1 MSTRAALEALVAA
14 QFDRE
19 VSPRARAL
27 AEAARQRCPGTLA
40 VVVYGSCLRGADA
53 GDGVL
58 DLYVL
63 VDAYE
68 TTYDRWLLVW
78 LNRLLPPNVFFLA
91 VQSEGVTVRAKY
103 AVVTLSSFVSFM
115 ADTTRESYFWG
126 RFSQP
131 SAVVFAA
138 SPEVARSLAQGL
150 ATAVETFVRNALVLV
165 APTFSA
171 RELWIEGLSHSYNTE
186 LRAEGPDRSVALFAT
201 FADYYEA
208 ATPLALAA
216 MPFPVAGDGT
226 GWTAAMPAAER
237 ARRVRE
243 WRKRR
248 VYSKCLS
255 LLRILRNGY
264 TVEGGPEYVMWK
276 IERHGE
282 FRFDKDWR
290 SKPVPLIALAR
301 ELWRAWRAGAF
312 R

>member
-1 MSTRAALEALVAA
+1 VSERAALEALVAA

-19 VSPRARAL
+19 VSAGARAL

-40 VVVYGSCLRGADA
+40 VVFYGSCLRAADA
-53 GDGVL
+53 DEGVL
-58 DLYVL
+58 DFYVL

-68 TTYDRWLLVW
+68 TTYDRRLLVW

-91 VQSEGVTVRAKY
+91 VQCEGVTVRAKY

-115 ADTTRESYFWG
+115 ADSTRESYFWG

-131 SAVVFAA
+131 SAVVYAA
-138 SPEVARSLAQGL
+138 SPEVVRSLAQGL
-150 ATAVETFVRNALVLV
+150 ATAVETFVRNAVALV

-171 RELWIEGLSHSYNTE
+171 RELWVEGLSQSYNTE
-186 LRAEGPDRSVALFAT
+186 LRAEGPDRSAALFAS

-216 MPFPVAGDGT
+216 MPFSVAGDG
-226 GWTAAMPAAER
+226 GRWTATMPAAER
-237 ARRVRE
+237 ASRLRE

-248 VYSKCLS
+248 VYSKLLS
-255 LLRILRNGY
+255 LMRILRNAY

-290 SKPVPLIALAR
+290 SKPVPLLALGR
-301 ELWRAWRAGAF
+301 EVWRAWRAGAF